1 MSDDQPTTPIGGDE
15 PPPGATA
22 PGAGG
27 AGTTQ
32 PGPPAAEPADARDR
46 WLYGLGSVGIG
57 VLALLIA
64 YIVFVLKGSPSTGAT
79 ALGAIASPI
88 AAMVAAYFGVQAS
101 TSAAKDSQASAKTAQ
116 KAALDSQA
124 NAQSAHQQKTAA
136 LAQAASA
143 LTALEIRGHGDDAES
158 IRSRFPSNP

>member
-1 MSDDQPTTPIGGDE
+1 MSDDHPTTTTGGAE
-15 PPPGATA
+15 PPPGAPA
-22 PGAGG
+22 AGAGG
-27 AGTTQ
+27 AGTAQ
-32 PGPPAAEPADARDR
+32 PGPPDPADARDR
-46 WLYGLGSVGIG
+46 WVFGLGSVGIG

-64 YIVFVLKGSPSTGAT
+64 YVVFVLKGSPSTGAT

-116 KAALDSQA
+116 KAAQDSQA
-124 NAQSAHQQKTAA
+124 NAQSAHEQKSAA

-143 LTALEIRGHGDDAES
+143 LTALEMRGHGDDADA
-158 IRSRFPSNP
+158 IRSRFPSGP